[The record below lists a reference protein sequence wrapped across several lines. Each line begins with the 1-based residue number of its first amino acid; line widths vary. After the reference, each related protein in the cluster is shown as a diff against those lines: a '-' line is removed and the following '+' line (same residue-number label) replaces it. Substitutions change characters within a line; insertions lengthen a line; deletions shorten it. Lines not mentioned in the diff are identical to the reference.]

1 MGKFTT
7 IASDAF
13 DTIQLDAGVVLT
25 NFDPADPVKPE
36 SDDILATTTG
46 GIEITCQPT
55 YSDLAE
61 DVDNAPNGLKEYM
74 HLDGWECSIGFTSI
88 KFNAANTKWSLGS
101 ADITEG
107 TGFKKIAPRRDLE
120 QTDFSDIWWV
130 GDKANGGAYAVKL
143 ENAISSEGLS
153 IKTEKNGKGQSETT
167 ISGHPSVVDPDKV
180 PMEFY
185 DIAPTDEPEPEP
197 EPEPTPTT
205 TYTVTQNLTNVTSSF
220 TDETV
225 EENAAF
231 TATLTPDE
239 DYEIDTVTVIMGE
252 LDITETAY
260 TEETGVISIATVTGD
275 VTITATA
282 TSV

>member
-25 NFDPADPVKPE
+25 NFDPANPVKPE

-101 ADITEG
+101 ADVTEG
-107 TGFKKIAPRRDLE
+107 TGYKKIVPRRDLK
-120 QTDFSDIWWV
+120 QADFSDIWWV

-167 ISGHPSVVDPDKV
+167 ISGHPSVANPDKV

-185 DIAPTDEPEPEP
+185 DIAPSE
-197 EPEPTPTT
+197 EPTPTT

-220 TDETV
+220 SGDTIA
-225 EENAAF
+225 ENAEL
-231 TATLTPDE
+231 TATLTAE
-239 DYEIDTVTVIMGE
+239 DGYEIDSVTVIMGE
-252 LDITETAY
+252 LDITSTAY
-260 TEETGVISIATVTGD
+260 TEATGEISVATVTGD